1 VSTNQTGLV
10 TNSTYY
16 VQTDGTISTVAD
28 NPSVEAGRALSSTSL
43 LLTGEAGA
51 TGATGP
57 AGPAGADS
65 TVAGPAGA
73 DGADGAAG
81 ADGNDGVDASSSTD
95 FVASGILPNGTPV
108 VLNND
113 GTVTKVAIASD
124 GLDLSEGQG
133 TMQQYDTNS
142 RATGNPSVSFD
153 PNDSG
158 KFVISFSDGFG
169 SSLGYGACVA
179 GTVSGTVMTFGD
191 AVYFR
196 TDMITAT
203 QVNFD
208 PNEVGKFVLLYVDS
222 DTKGYYRV
230 GTVSGTTITYGDQV
244 IYSTHAT
251 DTNISTNM
259 YNNNSFEWDP
269 HNAGKFILCF
279 KAGGSSWSQQ
289 LSVVVGTRSGDTLTF
304 GAITTVISGQVN
316 HASIA
321 FDSVVPTQALI
332 AYRDPST
339 NYATVRPLTISAT
352 AEDIYGQSAITM
364 GTAVVT
370 WSAYMSTMNI
380 RSAGIANVYVQ
391 AHHLNGSNVS
401 YVRAV
406 KVNSLSSI
414 TLGGLH
420 NTGIEVK
427 DVNRDPNTA
436 GRMLFIGNDS
446 YPNVVCKA
454 VIVTFDD
461 FTITNA
467 TNYTVGS
474 TLTYTS
480 DDLAYK
486 SAVAFDPTNSGK
498 YMAISTS
505 VYGAATIGQLEVLP
519 TISTNLTSTNFT
531 GMSTSSYTNG
541 ETAEITL
548 QGGLSI
554 NQTGLITGT
563 TYYVQEDGTLGTSP
577 DTINVIAGKAL
588 SSTKLLLKSY

>member
-1 VSTNQTGLV
+1 M
-10 TNSTYY
+10 
-16 VQTDGTISTVAD
+16 
-28 NPSVEAGRALSSTSL
+28 
-43 LLTGEAGA
+43 
-51 TGATGP
+51 
-57 AGPAGADS
+57 
-65 TVAGPAGA
+65 
-73 DGADGAAG
+73 
-81 ADGNDGVDASSSTD
+81 
-95 FVASGILPNGTPV
+95 PNGTPV

-142 RATGNPSVSFD
+142 RATGTPSVSFD

-158 KFVISFSDGFG
+158 KFVISFSDAMG

-191 AVYFR
+191 IVYFR
-196 TDMITAT
+196 ANMITAT

-222 DTKGYYRV
+222 SQEGYYRV
-230 GTVSGTTITYGDQV
+230 GTVSGTTITYGPEA
-244 IYSTHAT
+244 IYSLHAT

-279 KAGGSSWSQQ
+279 KAGGATWSQQ
-289 LSVVVGTRSGDTLTF
+289 LSVVAGTRSGDTLTF
-304 GAITTVISGQVN
+304 GPINTVISGQVN
-316 HASIA
+316 HGSIA
-321 FDSVVPTQALI
+321 FDSVVPNKGMI

-339 NYATVRPLTISAT
+339 NYATVKPFSISGT
-352 AEDIYGQSAITM
+352 SFAI
-364 GTAVVT
+364 GAAVVT

-391 AHHLNGSNVS
+391 AHHLNGSSDS

-406 KVNSLSSI
+406 KTDGSISSV

-436 GRMLFIGNDS
+436 GRMLFIGNS
-446 YPNVVCKA
+446 GYPNVVCKA

-531 GMSTSSYTNG
+531 GMSSSAYTNG